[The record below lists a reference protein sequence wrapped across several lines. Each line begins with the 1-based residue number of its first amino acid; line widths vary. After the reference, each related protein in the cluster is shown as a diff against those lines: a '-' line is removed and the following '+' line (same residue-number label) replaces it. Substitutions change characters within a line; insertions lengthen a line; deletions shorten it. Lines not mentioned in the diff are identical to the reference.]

1 MKKYLIIAMLKTL
14 RDEIENKSY
23 IDALDSVDEIFEEL
37 EKIPQKLEPLSEH
50 EILSIINSI
59 NEEPLSLDDL
69 SANDWNAFIELC
81 RAIEKS
87 HGIE

>member
-23 IDALDSVDEIFEEL
+23 IDALASVDEIFEEL
-37 EKIPQKLEPLSEH
+37 EKTPQKLEPLNDDEIG
-50 EILSIINSI
+50 EILSSI
-59 NEEPLSLDDL
+59 DFKTMVTCDDMFYL
-69 SANDWNAFIELC
+69 IS
-81 RAIEKS
+81 RAIEKA